1 MTVTEAFALDA
12 GRFRSDFPVLTTR
25 SRSGAPLAY
34 LDNGA
39 STQHPSVV
47 IDAIS
52 ECYRGYYANVHRGI
66 HTLSEEST
74 ERYERARKTVARFL
88 NTETARELIFTAGTT
103 AGINTVARAWGAA
116 NVREGDHILLTMAEH
131 HANIVP
137 WFQLAT
143 QVGAHVHFVP
153 LTEDGRLNPESV
165 VRMLDS
171 LRPKIF
177 AFTAVSNVLGT
188 INPVAALVEMARERG
203 AVTLVDA
210 AQAAPHGPVD
220 VRQWGADFV
229 VFSGHKVCG
238 PNGIGVLYGR
248 EAILEAMPPFLGG
261 GAMIHRVTTR
271 GFDPAPLPEKFEAGT
286 PPIAEAIGLEAAVEY
301 LSEVGLEAIGRYER
315 QLVERAEAGLREIP
329 DLEILGPDPEHKAG
343 IVSFVIEGIH
353 AHDIAQWLDTRGI
366 AVRAGHHCAMPL
378 HQSLGIPASTR
389 ASFYFYNTPDE
400 VDALVDAVGE
410 ARQRFMKRGRKRQ

>member
-12 GRFRSDFPVLTTR
+12 GRFRSDFPILSTQ

-39 STQHPSVV
+39 TTQRPSLV

-52 ECYRGYYANVHRGI
+52 ECYRTYYGNVHRGI

-74 ERYERARKTVARFL
+74 ERYERARKTVAHFL
-88 NTETARELIFTAGTT
+88 NAESVREVIFTAGTT
-103 AGINTVARAWGAA
+103 AAINTVARSWGAA
-116 NVREGDHILLTMAEH
+116 NVGEGDHILLTMAEH

-137 WFQLAT
+137 WYQLAT

-153 LTEDGRLNPESV
+153 LTEDGRLNLESV
-165 VRMLDS
+165 ARMLDS
-171 LRPKIF
+171 LSPKIF

-188 INPVAALVEMARERG
+188 INPVTALVELARQRG
-203 AVTLVDA
+203 AATLVDA
-210 AQAAPHGPVD
+210 AQAAPHSPVD
-220 VRQWGADFV
+220 VREWGADFV

-238 PNGIGVLYGR
+238 PTGIGVLYGR
-248 EAILEAMPPFLGG
+248 ESVLEAMPPFLGG

-286 PPIAEAIGLEAAVEY
+286 PPITEAIGLEAAVEY
-301 LSEVGLEAIGRYER
+301 LRGIGLEAIGRYER
-315 QLVERAEAGLREIP
+315 QLVERAEAGLRQ
-329 DLEILGPDPEHKAG
+329 LEGLQILGPAPEHKAG
-343 IVSFVIEGIH
+343 IVSFVIDGIH

-378 HQSLGIPASTR
+378 HQSLGISASTR
-389 ASFYFYNTPDE
+389 ASFYFYNTPEE
-400 VDALVDAVGE
+400 VDAMVEAVGE
-410 ARQRFMKRGRKRQ
+410 ARERFMKRGRKRQ